1 MNNRLKRIRFCVILE
16 PEVVV
21 QMRWKKTGCMLLALL
36 VWITGISASAS
47 NIKSLQNQKSQNEK
61 ELKNIQS
68 QISGLEGKKNALSS
82 EINGLN
88 DELTETLLNIA
99 VLESDLADKEVQI
112 KEAQI
117 AYEEAKATEEQQY
130 EAMKLRIQ
138 YLYEAGS
145 ESYLELFL
153 TSDSMAELM
162 NKVDYAEE
170 LQEYDNRLLD
180 EYKAAKQAVIE
191 LQKRLEEE
199 KAELLEMQE
208 QLEEEKANLQAV
220 IARKQTEVANFD
232 SQLSAARAKASE
244 YQQKIKEQNSQI
256 KRLQE
261 EAARAAAA
269 AKAAAKNTAKPSGG
283 DSGGAMGGGGGA
295 SSDGGAAGS
304 SSGNSSSGGSSGS
317 SSSDSSGG
325 GSSDSSGSGSSGS
338 SGSSSSGGGGGSSI
352 ASYGLQFVGNP
363 YVSGGNSLTNG
374 TDCSGFVNLVHAH
387 FGISTPRQ
395 SGALAGGGRAV
406 SDSDKQPGD
415 VVCYAGH
422 VGIYIGNNQIV
433 HASTPSSGIKVTN
446 MYYRSILG
454 IRRYW

>member
-1 MNNRLKRIRFCVILE
+1 MF
-16 PEVVV
+16 
-21 QMRWKKTGCMLLALL
+21 LAALIW
-36 VWITGISASAS
+36 VSGISVSAS
-47 NIKSLQNQKSQNEK
+47 SIKSLQNQKSQNEK

-68 QISGLEGKKNALSS
+68 QISGLESKKSALSS

-112 KEAQI
+112 EEAQI
-117 AYEEAKATEEQQY
+117 AYEEAKATEESQY

-191 LQKRLEEE
+191 LQNRLEEE

-208 QLEEEKANLQAV
+208 QLEEEKANLQSM
-220 IARKQTEVANFD
+220 ISRKQTEVANFD
-232 SQLSAARAKASE
+232 SQLGAARAKASE

-269 AKAAAKNTAKPSGG
+269 AKAAAKNSAKTSTKSSNETSG
-283 DSGGAMGGGGGA
+283 DGAMGGGSSGSTSSG
-295 SSDGGAAGS
+295 SSDS
-304 SSGNSSSGGSSGS
+304 SSGS
-317 SSSDSSGG
+317 SS
-325 GSSDSSGSGSSGS
+325 GSSR
-338 SGSSSSGGGGGSSI
+338 GSSSSGGTGSSI
-352 ASYGLQFVGNP
+352 ASYGLQFVGCP

-395 SGALAGGGRAV
+395 SGSLAGGGRAV

-415 VVCYAGH
+415 VICYAGH

>member
-1 MNNRLKRIRFCVILE
+1 MKQQLKRKAFCDILK
-16 PEVVV
+16 PEVV
-21 QMRWKKTGCMLLALL
+21 QMRWKKTGCMLLAALIW
-36 VWITGISASAS
+36 VSGISASAS
-47 NIKSLQNQKSQNEK
+47 SIKSLQNQKSQNEK

-68 QISGLEGKKNALSS
+68 QISGLESKKSALSS

-112 KEAQI
+112 EEAQI
-117 AYEEAKATEEQQY
+117 AYEEAKATEESQY

-191 LQKRLEEE
+191 LQNRLEEE

-208 QLEEEKANLQAV
+208 QLEEEKANLQSM

-232 SQLSAARAKASE
+232 SQLGAARAKASE

-256 KRLQE
+256 RRLQE

-269 AKAAAKNTAKPSGG
+269 AKAAAKNSAKASTKSSDETSG
-283 DSGGAMGGGGGA
+283 DGAMGGGG
-295 SSDGGAAGS
+295 SSGS
-304 SSGNSSSGGSSGS
+304 SSSGSPGSSSGGSSGS
-317 SSSDSSGG
+317 SRSG
-325 GSSDSSGSGSSGS
+325 
-338 SGSSSSGGGGGSSI
+338 SSSGGGGGSI
-352 ASYGLQFVGNP
+352 ASYGLQFVGCP

-395 SGALAGGGRAV
+395 SGSIAVGGRAV

>member
-1 MNNRLKRIRFCVILE
+1 M
-16 PEVVV
+16 
-21 QMRWKKTGCMLLALL
+21 
-36 VWITGISASAS
+36 
-47 NIKSLQNQKSQNEK
+47 
-61 ELKNIQS
+61 
-68 QISGLEGKKNALSS
+68 
-82 EINGLN
+82 
-88 DELTETLLNIA
+88 
-99 VLESDLADKEVQI
+99 
-112 KEAQI
+112 
-117 AYEEAKATEEQQY
+117 QY
-130 EAMKLRIQ
+130 EAIKLRIK

-153 TSDSMAELM
+153 ASDSMAELM

-191 LQKRLEEE
+191 LQKQLEEE

-208 QLEEEKANLQAV
+208 QLEEQKANLQSM

-232 SQLSAARAKASE
+232 SQLSAARAKAAQ
-244 YQQKIKEQNSQI
+244 YQQKIKEQTSKI
-256 KRLQE
+256 KKLQE

-269 AKAAAKNTAKPSGG
+269 AKAAAAKEAAKSKSSNGTS
-283 DSGGAMGGGGGA
+283 DDGAMGN
-295 SSDGGAAGS
+295 SGS
-304 SSGNSSSGGSSGS
+304 QNSSGS
-317 SSSDSSGG
+317 SSGSSSGA
-325 GSSDSSGSGSSGS
+325 SGSSGS
-338 SGSSSSGGGGGSSI
+338 SGGSSSGSSGSSGGGAGGSI

-395 SGALAGGGRAV
+395 SGAIAGGGRAV
-406 SDSDKQPGD
+406 SDSEKQPGD
-415 VVCYAGH
+415 VVCYQGH

-446 MYYRSILG
+446 MYYRSILS